1 MIKVTIGELASLL
14 GADVAVPG
22 DGDGVGRDQLDQ
34 VVTGLVVDSRQ
45 VVAGSLFLALPG
57 EHVDGHDYVV
67 GAFARGAAAALTS
80 RPVDGATGPCLV
92 VADPLLAA
100 GRVARDQVD
109 RATAGGLRTAA
120 LTGSAGKTSTKDLL
134 AQLLEAAGPTVAPV
148 GNLNNELG
156 LPLTV
161 CRVEPDTR
169 FLVAE
174 MGARGIGHIAYLC
187 DIAPPQV
194 AAVLN
199 VGTAHVGEFGG
210 QEQIAVAK
218 GEIVEALPADGT
230 AVLNADDPL
239 VWAMRSRTTARVI
252 AVSAVGEPV
261 WPDAIWASDIT
272 ADTLGRCSFV
282 LHQKWSATASAD
294 PARIQLGVSGHH
306 QVGNAVVAVA
316 MALALGLD
324 TATVVAALPA
334 ARSRSRWRM
343 ELTERADGVLIVNDA
358 YNANP
363 ESMRAAL
370 DTVEEVLAGRAAAAP
385 TTDAGAGRVVAAAG
399 SAVVGSAVVGERV
412 RGWAVLG
419 DMLELGDTAAAE
431 HRALGSYAIQHG
443 ISRLIAVGSFADEIV
458 AGAGVAGAHVAGA
471 GVAGAHVAGAGV
483 AGAHVAGVGVAGGG
497 VTGAETPADSDSAV
511 DAATAK
517 SVGGDRDA
525 AVREVLAGLA
535 PGDVVLIKASR
546 GLALDT
552 VAAALAVADPVGRD
566 DQHGRDDESGHDQ
579 PDLGEDSG
587 GTA

>member
-1 MIKVTIGELASLL
+1 MIPVTVGELASLL
-14 GADVAVPG
+14 GAEVSGVPEPG
-22 DGDGVGRDQLDQ
+22 AGPGAGLDQ
-34 VVTGLVVDSRQ
+34 VLTGLVVDSRQ

-67 GAFARGAAAALTS
+67 GAFARGAAAALTG
-80 RPVDGATGPCLV
+80 RPVEGVTGPCLV
-92 VADPLLAA
+92 VPDPLVAA
-100 GRVARDQVD
+100 GRLARDQVD

-239 VWAMRSRTTARVI
+239 VWAMRSRTAARVI
-252 AVSAVGEPV
+252 ATSAVAEPA
-261 WPDAIWASDIT
+261 WPDAVWADDIV
-272 ADTLGRCSFV
+272 ADALGRCSFV
-282 LHQKWSATASAD
+282 LHQKGSFAPHQEGSFAPHQQGMPGSAAD
-294 PARIQLGVSGHH
+294 PVRIQLAVSGHH
-306 QVGNAVVAVA
+306 QVPNAVAAVA
-316 MALALGLD
+316 MARALGVD
-324 TATVVAALPA
+324 HRVVVDALPA
-334 ARSRSRWRM
+334 AGARSRWRM
-343 ELTERADGVLIVNDA
+343 ELTERADGVLVVNDA

-363 ESMRAAL
+363 ESMHAAL
-370 DTVEEVLAGRAAAAP
+370 DTVAEILAGRNAAVP
-385 TTDAGAGRVVAAAG
+385 TGGN
-399 SAVVGSAVVGERV
+399 V

-419 DMLELGDTAAAE
+419 DMLELGDSAAAE
-431 HRALGSYAIQHG
+431 HRALGSYAIRHG
-443 ISRLIAVGSFADEIV
+443 ISRLIAVGTFADEIV
-458 AGAGVAGAHVAGA
+458 AGAIAAGAIPSGPSGALGASAVASGAVTAGA
-471 GVAGAHVAGAGV
+471 VAAGAAA
-483 AGAHVAGVGVAGGG
+483 
-497 VTGAETPADSDSAV
+497 PADPHSAV
-511 DAATAK
+511 DVATAQ

-525 AVREVLAGLA
+525 AVRLVADGLA

-566 DQHGRDDESGHDQ
+566 DQHGRDDASGHDQ

>member
-1 MIKVTIGELASLL
+1 MIPVTVGELASLL
-14 GADVAVPG
+14 GAEVSEPG
-22 DGDGVGRDQLDQ
+22 DGRGTGLDE
-34 VVTGLVVDSRQ
+34 VVTGLVADSRQ
-45 VVAGSLFLALPG
+45 VVSGSLFLALPG

-67 GAFARGAAAALTS
+67 GAFARGAAAALTA
-80 RPVDGATGPCLV
+80 RPVDGAAGPCLV

-109 RATAGGLRTAA
+109 RAAAGGLRTTA

-239 VWAMRSRTTARVI
+239 VWAMRSRTTARVV
-252 AVSAVGEPV
+252 AASAVGEPD
-261 WPDAIWASDIT
+261 WPDAVWASDIV
-272 ADTLGRCSFV
+272 ADGLGRCSFV
-282 LHQKWSATASAD
+282 LHQKWSTEPPAS
-294 PARIQLGVSGHH
+294 PVRIQLGVSGHH
-306 QVGNAVVAVA
+306 QVGNAVIAVA
-316 MALALGLD
+316 MARALGVD
-324 TATVVAALPA
+324 DATVVGALPA
-334 ARSRSRWRM
+334 ARQRSRWRM

-363 ESMRAAL
+363 ESMHAAL
-370 DTVEEVLAGRAAAAP
+370 DTVQEMLAGRVAAGADAGRIA
-385 TTDAGAGRVVAAAG
+385 AGAGSAAG
-399 SAVVGSAVVGERV
+399 DENV

-419 DMLELGDTAAAE
+419 DMLELGASAAAE

-458 AGAGVAGAHVAGA
+458 AGAFAAGAVAPEG
-471 GVAGAHVAGAGV
+471 
-483 AGAHVAGVGVAGGG
+483 
-497 VTGAETPADSDSAV
+497 SDFAA
-511 DAATAK
+511 DAATAT
-517 SVGGDRDA
+517 SVGADRDA
-525 AVREVLAGLA
+525 AVRLVSQRLA
-535 PGDVVLIKASR
+535 PGDVVLVKASR

-552 VAAALAVADPVGRD
+552 VAAALAVADPDGRD

-579 PDLGEDSG
+579 PDLDEHRG
-587 GTA
+587 GTE

>member
-1 MIKVTIGELASLL
+1 MIPVTVREVASLL
-14 GADVAVPG
+14 GAEVTGPG
-22 DGDGVGRDQLDQ
+22 EGYDDGLDE
-34 VVTGLVVDSRQ
+34 VLTGLVVDSRQ
-45 VVAGSLFLALPG
+45 VASGSLFLALPG

-67 GAFARGAAAALTS
+67 GAFARGAAAALTA
-80 RPVDGATGPCLV
+80 RPVDGAAGPCLV

-100 GRVARDQVD
+100 GRIARDQVD
-109 RATAGGLRTAA
+109 RGTAGGLRTAA

-134 AQLLEAAGPTVAPV
+134 AQLLEAAGPTVAPI

-161 CRVEPDTR
+161 CRIESDTR
-169 FLVAE
+169 YLVAE

-187 DIAPPQV
+187 GIVPPQV

-239 VWAMRSRTTARVI
+239 VWAMRSRTAARVV
-252 AVSAVGEPV
+252 AASAADEPN
-261 WPDAIWASDIT
+261 WPDAVWADDIV
-272 ADTLGRCSFV
+272 ADPLGRCSFL
-282 LHQKWSATASAD
+282 LHQKWSTA
-294 PARIQLGVSGHH
+294 PQMGPIRVQLGVSGHH

-316 MALALGLD
+316 MARALGVD
-324 TATVVAALPA
+324 HATVVEALPA
-334 ARSRSRWRM
+334 AQSRSRWRM

-363 ESMRAAL
+363 ESMHAAL
-370 DTVEEVLAGRAAAAP
+370 DTVEEMLAGRTAP
-385 TTDAGAGRVVAAAG
+385 DGRTTAKRTAAGAP
-399 SAVVGSAVVGERV
+399 RV

-419 DMLELGDTAAAE
+419 DMLELGDSAAAE
-431 HRALGSYAIQHG
+431 HRALGSYAIRHG

-458 AGAGVAGAHVAGA
+458 AGALAAGAVAADARAVGA
-471 GVAGAHVAGAGV
+471 TV
-483 AGAHVAGVGVAGGG
+483 
-497 VTGAETPADSDSAV
+497 E
-511 DAATAK
+511 
-517 SVGGDRDA
+517 SVGDDRDA
-525 AVREVLAGLA
+525 AVRLVAEGLA
-535 PGDVVLIKASR
+535 PGDVVLVKASR

-566 DQHGRDDESGHDQ
+566 DQHGREDESGHDQ
-579 PDLGEDSG
+579 PGLDEHSG